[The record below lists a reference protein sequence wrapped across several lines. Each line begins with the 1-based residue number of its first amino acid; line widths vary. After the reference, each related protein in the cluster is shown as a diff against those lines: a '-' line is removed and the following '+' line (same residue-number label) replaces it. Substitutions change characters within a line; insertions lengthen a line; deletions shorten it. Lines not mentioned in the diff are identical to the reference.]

1 VAYRAD
7 IEIAVKGAQ
16 ELKRLGDQINA
27 TGKLVEGLN
36 KYLENIGGGGVVRNI
51 NNLQETVGK
60 AAAVFNRAALGT
72 REATIAAK
80 NYIAATNELN
90 SGLREKLALLKQ
102 VNEVERQQRLG
113 AAGIRETTQYGGPI
127 GPGQA
132 TPVALSSPL
141 RGRTEQLLAER
152 KGAAELNT
160 VLQDLEAKQRQL
172 ENSKLDAKAAAIQ
185 AALDKQAAATLETAT
200 QTEKLTARQQDFITR
215 TDAAAAAARR
225 QTAEF
230 IRQQRL
236 LRELQRGAPT
246 STVEFGPGGPGFS
259 GGFTPAQRQ
268 QANQQASLRILQEQ
282 NKIRRQTLD
291 ILSREER
298 FEIRLRDIRER
309 NLAAEKQRSKTREA
323 TSNAVIGGAFP
334 LLFGQGLGASIG
346 GGLGGFAG
354 GMAGGQFGFGL
365 SLIGT
370 AVGASL
376 DQAVN
381 SAKAFEK
388 SLRQGGDAA
397 GYLEQQ
403 LGFIDPTI
411 RSQIQNLQNSGQTA
425 AAAELAFQQLA
436 KTVGEDGAKAF
447 LAQGKAS
454 NELEVSLKK
463 VINSFVAAGF
473 AANKYFQ
480 DLKYGPGG
488 KFTDLLPEQF
498 RPEPTPEAPQV
509 TSAFAQ
515 RTQQLQRDADLLR
528 EQVKLTS
535 ISAKT
540 ELDRFV
546 ATSKNVAQ
554 KEYENQLSQIAV
566 QLKNKEIDIEQNKQ
580 LITAA
585 NLQLSIKLGEI
596 ERNRV
601 QELQRR
607 QEEQRQAAERAAREA
622 EQARRREI
630 DLIKTSLQLQ
640 NQISSAFLEQANI
653 QIEIDRF
660 VTGESAAIQEQLRAM
675 DGVYTVKESI
685 LQAERQAALLS
696 ADNAEQQELIA
707 QYYDRQLDILQK
719 QKYLEVERSNRRKA
733 ELALEER
740 LTALRFKQDK
750 ESAVIGIQQQRD
762 KVSLDIAAFTE
773 NPRAIEAQ
781 KLYLDQVKRAYD
793 AEAPITKEMDRLR
806 EEINANAT
814 NTTEQTRLNKELAAQ
829 QDKLTAIREEL
840 ALLDQ
845 LEQKQLALQQFFA
858 QYGQLI
864 TSVSDSIADAVTNG
878 VANMVAGTQTAKQVF
893 AQFLNTVAQAL
904 LDTAKKMIATYIA
917 IGIAKIFAG
926 LGGGGGGSFKPLT
939 NIEATNFSFNPA
951 GITGGVPGGLFAK
964 GGTFGASGTSKF
976 ASGGIVSSPTMFK
989 FADGGTTR
997 TGLMGEAGP
1006 EAIMPLRRG
1015 VDGKLGVEA
1024 NGLREAL
1031 DRERS
1036 AGQNNAPVL
1045 NMSFQSTTINGV
1057 EYVSRDQLEA
1067 AMAETRRQAS
1077 REGAQ
1082 RGMSMTLD
1090 KLQQSPSTRSRVG
1103 MR

>member
-200 QTEKLTARQQDFITR
+200 QTEKLTARQQDFIAR

-236 LRELQRGAPT
+236 LRELQRGAPA

-365 SLIGT
+365 SLVGT

-381 SAKAFEK
+381 SAKDFEK
-388 SLRQGGDAA
+388 ALRQGGDAA

-425 AAAELAFQQLA
+425 AAAKLAFEQLA
-436 KTVGEDGAKAF
+436 KAVGQEGAEAF
-447 LAQGKAS
+447 LEQGKAS
-454 NELEVSLKK
+454 NDLDVSLKK
-463 VINSFVAAGF
+463 VINSFIAAGF
-473 AANKYFQ
+473 AANKYFKE
-480 DLKYGPGG
+480 LKYGPGG
-488 KFTDLLPEQF
+488 SFTDLLPEQF
-498 RPEPTPEAPQV
+498 RPAPRPESPAV
-509 TSAFAQ
+509 TGAFTQ
-515 RTQQLQRDADLLR
+515 RTQQLQRDADILR

-535 ISAKT
+535 VSART
-540 ELDRFV
+540 DLDRFV
-546 ATSKNVAQ
+546 VISKTVAQ
-554 KEYENQLSQIAV
+554 KEYENELSQISI
-566 QLKNKEIDIEQNKQ
+566 QLKNREIDIEQNKQ

-585 NLQLSIKLGEI
+585 NLKLSTKLGDI
-596 ERNRV
+596 ERTRV
-601 QELQRR
+601 QEVQRR
-607 QEEQRQAAERAAREA
+607 QDEQRQAAERAAREA
-622 EQARRREI
+622 EQARKRQI
-630 DLIKTSLQLQ
+630 DLAKTLLQLE
-640 NQISSAFLEQANI
+640 NQVSEAYLEQADI
-653 QIEIDRF
+653 QVQIDTF
-660 VTGESAAIQEQLRAM
+660 VNGEAAAVKEQLRVL
-675 DGVYTVKESI
+675 DGVNAVKSGI
-685 LQAERQAALLS
+685 LENDRRAALLA
-696 ADNAEQQELIA
+696 ADNAEQQDLIT
-707 QYYDRQLDILQK
+707 QYYDRQVDILQR
-719 QKYLEVERSNRRKA
+719 QSYLDKERLQRRNN
-733 ELALEER
+733 ELLLEER
-740 LTALRFKQDK
+740 LQRIRAQQSKNA
-750 ESAVIGIQQQRD
+750 AVIPLQQQRD
-762 KVSLDIAAFTE
+762 KVALDTAAFTTD
-773 NPRAIEAQ
+773 PQAVQ
-781 KLYLDQVKRAYD
+781 QQVLYLDQVRRAYETELPVLQEID
-793 AEAPITKEMDRLR
+793 ALTA
-806 EEINANAT
+806 EINS
-814 NTTEQTRLNKELAAQ
+814 NTLSTKALELKKQELTDQ
-829 QDKLTAIREEL
+829 QDKLAAIREEL
-840 ALLDQ
+840 ELLDAV
-845 LEQKQLALQQFFA
+845 EQKQLQLEQIYTR
-858 QYGQLI
+858 YGQVI
-864 TSVSDSIADAVTNG
+864 TAVSDGIADSVTNG
-878 VANMVAGTQTAKQVF
+878 VANIINGTQSAEEVF
-893 AQFLNTVAQAL
+893 AQFLNNVAQAL
-904 LDTAKKMIATYIA
+904 LDTAKDMIAQYIA
-917 IGIAKIFAG
+917 IGIARMFAG
-926 LGGGGGGSFKPLT
+926 LGGGGLGGGGGFAPSGPLAAVGNINPMPTSFTPFAEGGFVSGPTRALVGEGGEPEY
-939 NIEATNFSFNPA
+939 IIPA
-951 GITGGVPGGLFAK
+951 SKMSAAMQRYGS
-964 GGTFGASGTSKF
+964 GARGSSVIP
-976 ASGGIVSSPTMFK
+976 SGGDST
-989 FADGGTTR
+989 ATDTGAAAGG
-997 TGLMGEAGP
+997 
-1006 EAIMPLRRG
+1006 AIDVRYT
-1015 VDGKLGVEA
+1015 VE
-1024 NGLREAL
+1024 RI
-1031 DRERS
+1031 
-1036 AGQNNAPVL
+1036 NN
-1045 NMSFQSTTINGV
+1045 V
-1057 EYVSRDQLEA
+1057 EYVTADQF
-1067 AMAETRRQAS
+1067 
-1077 REGAQ
+1077 REGMSQAARQGAMMGRNSVYSDFTNKRSVRQ
-1082 RGMSMTLD
+1082 RMGL
-1090 KLQQSPSTRSRVG
+1090 
-1103 MR
+1103 